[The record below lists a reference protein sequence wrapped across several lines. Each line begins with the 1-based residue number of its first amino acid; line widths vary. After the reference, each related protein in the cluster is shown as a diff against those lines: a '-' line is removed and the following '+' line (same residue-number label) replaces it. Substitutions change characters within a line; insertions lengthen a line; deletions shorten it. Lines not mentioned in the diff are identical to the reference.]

1 MLDPLPLLKEPTVGT
16 ANLPPHIDPK
26 DPHAISSLFF
36 TYEILKNLTDNTNS
50 NFRLTPT
57 A

>member
-16 ANLPPHIDPK
+16 ANLPSHIDPK

-36 TYEILKNLTDNTNS
+36 TYEILKNL
-50 NFRLTPT
+50 R
-57 A
+57 